1 MTLNE
6 PLLKLWYIRE
16 YSERR
21 RRVERR
27 LEEEEEDSYK
37 KGMNDKEWI
46 YGRQLCLLLFSVQLH
61 TVHVVNEKTIGNFK
75 EQMVFKTRGWIAFVY
90 TSPLKVC
97 YRHDHLK
104 TMKRKNI
111 PVQLFSCSFH
121 ISLDKLWTHF
131 LIHWIGDNF
140 AIVANYLVY

>member
-27 LEEEEEDSYK
+27 RIRRRLEEEDSYK

-61 TVHVVNEKTIGNFK
+61 TVHAVNEKTIGNFK

-97 YRHDHLK
+97 YK
-104 TMKRKNI
+104 TWPSENNERKKYSG
-111 PVQLFSCSFH
+111 PTVFLFFSHF
-121 ISLDKLWTHF
+121 IRQVVNSLPYSLNWRQF
-131 LIHWIGDNF
+131 C
-140 AIVANYLVY
+140 YCC